1 MNSYFSF
8 PAKFRLSSILPSISL
23 PHDEYELVSV
33 FIHEGTVR
41 TGHYYSYS
49 RAGERGE
56 WVMFNDNVVEKVEF
70 ERVVANAFGCDGEVG
85 DERASCGRASRLGL
99 SGDLSGDLSD
109 DLSDDW
115 NGDLNGDWNG
125 DLNGDLN
132 GDDVNG
138 NKGTRLGLNGG
149 RETRGSKLQSTAS
162 AYLLLYVRREDG
174 VCDGQTQHNMEAN
187 ARLLRSFLLHHM
199 TTTVSL
205 YMQEHCYS
213 IRLLTLSQLQH
224 AALTDCTNDFV
235 PASCSSRFLWKEEEL
250 TSQLLSSW
258 GEELG
263 VPPSKQV
270 EFGGGVEG

>member
-70 ERVVANAFGCDGEVG
+70 ERVVANAFGCDGDVG

-115 NGDLNGDWNG
+115 NGDLNGD
-125 DLNGDLN
+125 DLSDDLS

>member
-70 ERVVANAFGCDGEVG
+70 ERVVANAFGCDGDAG

-99 SGDLSGDLSD
+99 NGDLSG

-115 NGDLNGDWNG
+115 NGDLNGD
-125 DLNGDLN
+125 DLSDDWN

-162 AYLLLYVRREDG
+162 AYLLLYVRREDS
-174 VCDGQTQHNMEAN
+174 VCEGQAQHNMEAN

-224 AALTDCTNDFV
+224 ASLTDCANDFV

>member
-1 MNSYFSF
+1 MNSRFSF

-70 ERVVANAFGCDGEVG
+70 ERGVANAFGCDGDAG

-99 SGDLSGDLSD
+99 SGDLSELSEDLSGDLSD
-109 DLSDDW
+109 DLS
-115 NGDLNGDWNG
+115 
-125 DLNGDLN
+125 

-149 RETRGSKLQSTAS
+149 RETCGSKLQSTAS

-224 AALTDCTNDFV
+224 ASLTDCTNDFV

>member
-1 MNSYFSF
+1 MLNYRSFAESLRHHFKSEELTGSNQVVTKGGKRNATRSATLTKLPYLFSFQLKRFQYDSFSGCVTKVCQGRGRYVKVNSRFSF

-115 NGDLNGDWNG
+115 NGD
-125 DLNGDLN
+125 
-132 GDDVNG
+132 
-138 NKGTRLGLNGG
+138 
-149 RETRGSKLQSTAS
+149 
-162 AYLLLYVRREDG
+162 
-174 VCDGQTQHNMEAN
+174 M
-187 ARLLRSFLLHHM
+187 
-199 TTTVSL
+199 
-205 YMQEHCYS
+205 
-213 IRLLTLSQLQH
+213 I
-224 AALTDCTNDFV
+224 
-235 PASCSSRFLWKEEEL
+235 
-250 TSQLLSSW
+250 
-258 GEELG
+258 
-263 VPPSKQV
+263 
-270 EFGGGVEG
+270 